1 MTRTI
6 FNTPI
11 ISTICQGVASFILW
25 ITGWETT
32 GAPPQLKKYVLICGP
47 HTSNWDFPLLLLVML
62 DYRIG
67 IQVLGKKSLFPFGF
81 GWLMRWLGLIPVD
94 RSKSTNLSGQVVD
107 AFNASDQMVLVI
119 APEGT
124 RGKVGKFK
132 SGFYHIAMGAE
143 IPIVLGYCDYSKKQA
158 GFGPIVEPSGD
169 IDDQLPEIQAF
180 FRGVSGKNPQ
190 QGL

>member
-11 ISTICQGVASFILW
+11 ISTICQRLASSILW

-32 GAPPQLKKYVLICGP
+32 GTVPQLKKYVLICGP

-81 GWLMRWLGLIPVD
+81 GWLMKWLGLIPVD
-94 RSKSTNLSGQVVD
+94 RSKSTNLSGQVVGYHTSLD
-107 AFNASDQMVLVI
+107 RLL
-119 APEGT
+119 EGT
-124 RGKVGKFK
+124 AHQ
-132 SGFYHIAMGAE
+132 SG
-143 IPIVLGYCDYSKKQA
+143 
-158 GFGPIVEPSGD
+158 GFGPPEVVEHPGARE
-169 IDDQLPEIQAF
+169 DQ
-180 FRGVSGKNPQ
+180 
-190 QGL
+190 